1 MFTVTFV
8 LYEKAGL
15 DRDESLRY
23 WRETHGP
30 IVAKVPGVER
40 YVQQHAVAAPDG
52 KPPFLG
58 VASLSFAD
66 QDGFGVA
73 AASPEFAAALGVSKR
88 TLEQWEQGRR
98 QPSGAASTLLRIAER
113 HPEVLLEVAA

>member
-8 LYEKAGL
+8 LYERSGL
-15 DRDESLRY
+15 DRTQALRY

-30 IVAKVPGVER
+30 IVAAVPGVQR

-52 KPPFLG
+52 EPPFLG

-66 QDGFGVA
+66 QDAFA
-73 AASPEFAAALGVSKR
+73 AAAGSPEF
-88 TLEQWEQGRR
+88 
-98 QPSGAASTLLRIAER
+98 GAAIADLPNFADEQR
-113 HPEVLLEVAA
+113 LPTAFVDEVVVVG